1 MRFSSSLEYLG
12 KALLKNFLLQVDISE
27 YDTQFPCFIN
37 FPSAP
42 IGHFM
47 ALFFI
52 VLSGI
57 LDLLMSDHYH

>member
-1 MRFSSSLEYLG
+1 MRFSSSLDILG

-27 YDTQFPCFIN
+27 YDTQFP
-37 FPSAP
+37 
-42 IGHFM
+42 FM